1 MLLNFLSEKLID
13 KEDHR
18 VAERTF
24 IHIMIQ
30 RLFHF
35 VFIFFFLFF
44 NLQTD
49 LLKKRY
55 FQLCLHYTDVNLF
68 SFWSDQID
76 TGGTIMYSVEINK
89 ECYKVW
95 WKKNYLF
102 FLEMEIGKFYMC
114 LRNVYGRAL
123 FLNDFLNNIHQCH
136 SHNSLG
142 HLGS

>member
-35 VFIFFFLFF
+35 VFIFFILFF

-49 LLKKRY
+49 LLKKKV
-55 FQLCLHYTDVNLF
+55 LSTLF
-68 SFWSDQID
+68 
-76 TGGTIMYSVEINK
+76 
-89 ECYKVW
+89 
-95 WKKNYLF
+95 
-102 FLEMEIGKFYMC
+102 
-114 LRNVYGRAL
+114 AL
-123 FLNDFLNNIHQCH
+123 YRRQFV
-136 SHNSLG
+136 
-142 HLGS
+142 